1 MSNFINIKTYNFRFI
16 FFYCFFLTFLFV
28 GIFYSFDLI
37 IKVTPSDPLEYVH
50 PAIYPQEGFP
60 YLDRIS
66 LWYFIRFISLF
77 GISNEYLGGVA
88 TLTQASILLFIILF
102 WLSKRFDILTAS
114 VFFFIFLSNEYWLW
128 LATYTYPTQL
138 LTLITIGSVLLVDFA
153 KSEKIKYIIL
163 GCATVLA
170 IFSKVQGFAFF
181 LFVLFMILI
190 NQNKI
195 IHLKY
200 YLAGLFTFLL
210 FFICIIYFIDGY
222 QMFFKLYQ
230 QYFTNENFSVQFK
243 GRALS
248 NFPNFLKLLKDPLIF
263 IGFIYTLFVFFSKK
277 LSKLKALAILSYSQ
291 ILFLLFIYY
300 ITKRGGSVIVNY
312 FLESITISLIFLA
325 VLSSQFIKKFFFIF
339 NNNNYFLM
347 VIFIFFLGTFIFL
360 VNFFY
365 FNEIS
370 ILFKN
375 YRENKTIV
383 KSIVYV
389 ILTIFLILFILKFK
403 KQFYILTL
411 IIFLIIFF
419 RSSHYSIERAKF
431 FLNWAEPYYVIS
443 NLAKSN
449 LETEKRNLIF
459 NSILNRSDILDAEVR
474 IRQVAFKILELNQ
487 NEFYM
492 HWCKGFSCN
501 HNLPNTSI
509 ITDDLR
515 YIDSLKKEN
524 FVASVLINKIENMTL
539 SKTLYLL
546 KN

>member
-1 MSNFINIKTYNFRFI
+1 MSNFINIKTYNSRFI

-37 IKVTPSDPLEYVH
+37 IKVTPSDPLQYVG
-50 PAIYPQEGFP
+50 PAIYPQDGFP
-60 YLDRIS
+60 FLDRIS
-66 LWYFIRFISLF
+66 LWYFIRFIALF
-77 GISNEYLGGVA
+77 GVSNEYLGGVA
-88 TLTQASILLFIILF
+88 TLTQASILLFIIFF
-102 WLSKRFDILTAS
+102 WLSKRFDILTGF
-114 VFFFIFLSNEYWLW
+114 VFFFIFLLNEYWLI
-128 LATYTYPTQL
+128 LATYTYPIQL
-138 LTLITIGSVLLVDFA
+138 LTLITIGSVLLVDLT

-170 IFSKVQGFAFF
+170 IFSKVQGFGF
-181 LFVLFMILI
+181 LFFVLFMLLI
-190 NQNKI
+190 DKNKI

-200 YLAGLFTFLL
+200 YLVGLFSFLL

-222 QMFFKLYQ
+222 QMFFKLYHK
-230 QYFTNENFSVQFK
+230 YFTNENFSAQVK
-243 GRALS
+243 GMSLS
-248 NFPNFLKLLKDPLIF
+248 NFPNFIKLLEDPLIF
-263 IGFIYTLFVFFSKK
+263 IGFIYTFFVFFSKK

-300 ITKRGGSVIVNY
+300 FTKRGGPVIVNY

-325 VLSSQFIKKFFFIF
+325 VLSSQFIKKFFLIF
-339 NNNNYFLM
+339 NNNNYFLI
-347 VIFIFFLGTFIFL
+347 VIFIFFLGTIIFL

-370 ILFKN
+370 ILIKN
-375 YRENKTIV
+375 YHENKTIFN
-383 KSIVYV
+383 SIAYA
-389 ILTIFLILFILKFK
+389 ILTIFLILFVLKFK

-419 RSSHYSIERAKF
+419 RSSHYSIKAVKF
-431 FLNWAEPYYVIS
+431 SLNWVEPYYVIS

-459 NSILNRSDILDAEVR
+459 SSILNRNDILDAEER
-474 IRQVAFKILELNQ
+474 IWQIAFQILELNR

-492 HWCKGFSCN
+492 HWCKGFGCN

-509 ITDDLR
+509 ITDDLQ